1 MNQNNK
7 SWSMT
12 HLIELGVR
20 YELGNALIRLSE
32 HFRRPLTDI
41 AHQLD
46 RLGYYNHIANKSN
59 RVTAILK
66 EELVAELK
74 INEMVSR
81 SQLAID
87 EDTSETDCRDY
98 ELQNEQEFMEE
109 NEELRKIEEL
119 EHSTIDMYCR
129 LTKIIESITTKEI
142 T

>member
-119 EHSTIDMYCR
+119 EQFAIDMHHH
-129 LTKIIESITTKEI
+129 LTQVIDTIIAKETT
-142 T
+142 